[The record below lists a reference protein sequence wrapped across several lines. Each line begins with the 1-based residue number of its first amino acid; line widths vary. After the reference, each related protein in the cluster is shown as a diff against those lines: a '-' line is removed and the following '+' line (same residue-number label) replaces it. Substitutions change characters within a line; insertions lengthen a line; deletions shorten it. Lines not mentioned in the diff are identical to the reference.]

1 MNALAAIPWAAS
13 REVCFFPNSGC
24 VLPNM
29 GNTSKRAVTPAWA
42 GRRPGRRES
51 SSGLAAALFTA
62 TQQRVLGL
70 LFGQPE
76 RSFYVSEI
84 LARTGTGAG
93 ALHRELKRL
102 AEVGL
107 VMVSAVGNQRHYQ
120 ANPAAPIYGELC
132 SLMRKTV
139 AAVDPLRRAL
149 AKLRGQIRLALL
161 YGSVAKGSDKASSDL
176 DVLIVA
182 DDLSLETVYAALAP
196 VERELGRRVSPTL
209 YSVGEFRRR
218 RREAPSFLNRVLA
231 GNTVTLIGDPDAA
244 DSPR

>member
-1 MNALAAIPWAAS
+1 MGRTSTSAIS
-13 REVCFFPNSGC
+13 RA
-24 VLPNM
+24 
-29 GNTSKRAVTPAWA
+29 RAKPRPP
-42 GRRPGRRES
+42 RRGP

-76 RSFYVSEI
+76 KSFYVSEI
-84 LARTGTGAG
+84 LARTGTGVG

-102 AEVGL
+102 TDAGIVT
-107 VMVSAVGNQRHYQ
+107 VSAVGNQRHYQ
-120 ANPAAPIYGELC
+120 ANAAAPIYAELC

-139 AAVDPLRRAL
+139 AAVDPLRRGL
-149 AKLRGQIRLALL
+149 GRLRGEVTLALL

-209 YSVGEFRRR
+209 YSVEEFRRR
-218 RREAPSFLNRVLA
+218 RREDQSFLNRVLA
-231 GNTVTLIGDPDAA
+231 GNTVVLIGDLDAA
-244 DSPR
+244 DGSR